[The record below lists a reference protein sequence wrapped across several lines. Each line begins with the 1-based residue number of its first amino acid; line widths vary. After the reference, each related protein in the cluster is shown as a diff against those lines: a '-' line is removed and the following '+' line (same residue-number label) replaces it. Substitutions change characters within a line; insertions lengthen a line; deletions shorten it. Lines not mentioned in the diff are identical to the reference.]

1 MHSRLALT
9 RDPLACNLPEAD
21 YRCAAPD
28 RLLVLLR
35 AVWIPMRISFHLWA
49 CFILSH
55 LALHLRLPQ
64 LEWFS

>member
-9 RDPLACNLPEAD
+9 RDPLAVISPRLNTGA
-21 YRCAAPD
+21 

-35 AVWIPMRISFHLWA
+35 ALWIPLRISFHLWA

-55 LALHLRLPQ
+55 LVLHLRLPQ